1 MLKGC
6 HFYCC
11 SVNID
16 KCHKLRIFFQ
26 ILNFH
31 WISLP
36 QPRVSNHERRMEK
49 RMDGVRTRAV
59 CISGINPPSCF
70 FPLVVFR
77 GGGFCYCCGSKCQR
91 PTGGAESPDKVAARG
106 RIKPR
111 LLTPQWRVLVPPDVP
126 VEGLSHRRSASTV
139 CWPLTNSLTVR
150 LRLCPPPPP
159 AVTIYSLCR
168 TGAGKLYRLLGHNG
182 F

>member
-1 MLKGC
+1 MSLLLLLC
-6 HFYCC
+6 EHRQVPQIEDFF
-11 SVNID
+11 SNFP
-16 KCHKLRIFFQ
+16 LNFSPPNPEFQ
-26 ILNFH
+26 ITRGGWRSGWTAFGPEP
-31 WISLP
+31 SAS
-36 QPRVSNHERRMEK
+36 QVS
-49 RMDGVRTRAV
+49 T
-59 CISGINPPSCF
+59 PPSCF
-70 FPLVVFR
+70 FTLVVFR
-77 GGGFCYCCGSKCQR
+77 GGGFCYCCGSGCQR

-111 LLTPQWRVLVPPDVP
+111 LLTLQWRVLVPPDVP

-150 LRLCPPPPP
+150 LRPCPAPPP

-168 TGAGKLYRLLGHNG
+168 AGAGKLYRLLGHNG